1 MGSSQNKDQN
11 HVTCIGRGFL
21 STVPTREVHCPIFC
35 WAIYHIYGWVVRG
48 FFFFSFFNILDS
60 RLVSGVWFAIL
71 FSQSVGCLS
80 TFLIVSFDIQKLSFW
95 WSPTYFFFVA
105 CAFWCH
111 LTASLGSSSW
121 YFFILWPPQ
130 PYPQSFSW
138 RSLTSSKQTKNLLFL
153 RTHLIRQVFC
163 YGMGSYE
170 ARSNYNECR
179 EAVANCIS
187 ISLQHKHT
195 QIFMLVIVGCND
207 TIE

>member
-48 FFFFSFFNILDS
+48 FFFSFFNILDS

-111 LTASLGSSSW
+111 LTASLGSSSCFSLSSDHPNLILSHSLEGPWPQANKLKICFFWEHTW
-121 YFFILWPPQ
+121 YVRYSVMVWEVMRPDRITMSVERL
-130 PYPQSFSW
+130 
-138 RSLTSSKQTKNLLFL
+138 
-153 RTHLIRQVFC
+153 
-163 YGMGSYE
+163 
-170 ARSNYNECR
+170 
-179 EAVANCIS
+179 
-187 ISLQHKHT
+187 
-195 QIFMLVIVGCND
+195 
-207 TIE
+207 